1 MKEIE
6 IIKSTERITIIWQS
20 ATISIPLEDIIEIN
34 NNNTC
39 KNTNKAVEIG
49 NKFMHSETIFIRTKK
64 LDYILYTTNK
74 LMLLNKIAF

>member
-6 IIKSTERITIIWQS
+6 IIKSPEKITITWQS

-49 NKFMHSETIFIRTKK
+49 NKFMHSETIFIRTKNWIIY
-64 LDYILYTTNK
+64 YIQLIN
-74 LMLLNKIAF
+74 